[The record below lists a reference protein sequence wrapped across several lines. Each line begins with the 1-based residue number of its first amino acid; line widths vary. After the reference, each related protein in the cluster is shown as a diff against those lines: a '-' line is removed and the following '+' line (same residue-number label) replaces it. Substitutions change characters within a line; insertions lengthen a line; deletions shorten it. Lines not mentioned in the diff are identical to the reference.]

1 MTHDSFCEF
10 TCQDGYVPS
19 DGIEVLYCFNGELTG
34 GGQTC
39 VYDEGCDGVL
49 NELNNHASNLGSHNC
64 SETLIFD
71 SMCLSSCESGYAG
84 SVSVTCDDQAVLD
97 LSGQCT
103 PHPKRCDGDTVRDRI
118 DHAAT
123 VVCDDE
129 MTKCTL
135 TSCEG
140 TYVVNSST
148 SIMSCTNKLIEDS
161 MLAECIEFDS
171 SLVNRPCTSVHLWIE
186 TAVQNSVPGTCSD
199 TLEDTEICSFSCMNG
214 YDFPENEAP
223 AQIFCDNSQLEVRN
237 GSCVRR
243 LL

>member
-1 MTHDSFCEF
+1 MFEREAREFQSFHTFNHIRRIITRITHSYGKNITRKSTVEYKLNCNEN
-10 TCQDGYVPS
+10 S
-19 DGIEVLYCFNGELTG
+19 DTNARTQVLYCFNGELTG

-39 VYDEGCDGVL
+39 DYNEGCDGVL

-118 DHAAT
+118 EHAAT

-129 MTKCTL
+129 MTKCT
-135 TSCEG
+135 
-140 TYVVNSST
+140 
-148 SIMSCTNKLIEDS
+148 
-161 MLAECIEFDS
+161 
-171 SLVNRPCTSVHLWIE
+171 
-186 TAVQNSVPGTCSD
+186 
-199 TLEDTEICSFSCMNG
+199 
-214 YDFPENEAP
+214 
-223 AQIFCDNSQLEVRN
+223 
-237 GSCVRR
+237 
-243 LL
+243 